1 MTAATVRAF
10 HVGARASP
18 AVGTP
23 MAGDLEVPRP
33 LRLVLTAGWNLAES
47 GLPVA
52 VYAVAAWAGGR
63 NAGLIAGL
71 VAIWLMA
78 VIRKV
83 VTGSVPSL
91 LTISAVVLT
100 VQAAVVLATGE
111 LWLFLLQ
118 FPLANLCMC
127 VLFAR
132 TASGP
137 DPLVARLA
145 AEVVAL
151 RQPPGRHP
159 GLHRFFQGATWLWA
173 GIFLLLAAVLA
184 VLMVTEPA
192 GIFLMLSTAVTVA
205 LVVAGTGASALWFCL
220 VLRRLGLRLCF
231 AQPEPGR
238 RAGSPLDTSV
248 PAIVRQRACAV
259 NWIFQ
264 ARRFCRRSS
273 QTSGSRHGC
282 VPLLTSP
289 ACPCPVAPPSAC
301 LPGAASR
308 PGERAG
314 NLAPGWTAGRRRAPG
329 LAGHRPADLV
339 EARDTAGPAV
349 SGTAGLRLPS
359 FLRPCPAPDHHSRRN
374 SAHQRSQVRDRSWTP

>member
-1 MTAATVRAF
+1 
-10 HVGARASP
+10 
-18 AVGTP
+18 

-33 LRLVLTAGWNLAES
+33 LRLILTAGWNLAES
-47 GLPVA
+47 AGLPVA
-52 VYAVAAWAGGR
+52 AYAVAAWAGGR
-63 NAGLIAGL
+63 NAGLIAGP

-151 RQPPGRHP
+151 RQPAVHHP

-173 GIFLLLAAVLA
+173 GIFLLLAAALA

-192 GIFLMLSTAVTVA
+192 RIFLMLSTAVTVA
-205 LVVAGTGASALWFCL
+205 LVVAGTGASALWFL
-220 VLRRLGLRLCF
+220 SVLRRLGLRLCF

-248 PAIVRQRACAV
+248 PASVRQRACAV
-259 NWIFQ
+259 NWISQ
-264 ARRFCRRSS
+264 ARVRWR
-273 QTSGSRHGC
+273 GK
-282 VPLLTSP
+282 PLRGPGTNKTRPPP
-289 ACPCPVAPPSAC
+289 ARIA
-301 LPGAASR
+301 
-308 PGERAG
+308 
-314 NLAPGWTAGRRRAPG
+314 W
-329 LAGHRPADLV
+329 AGHYR
-339 EARDTAGPAV
+339 
-349 SGTAGLRLPS
+349 LRGK
-359 FLRPCPAPDHHSRRN
+359 RG
-374 SAHQRSQVRDRSWTP
+374 